1 MQRCEDLFE
10 RRAEALGLGPVIGEG
25 GGLGGEMGG
34 LGQLHLDGV
43 PAFTWAAIVA
53 GGVAAFEA
61 AVEEC
66 GEIGASTKAVHRALD
81 ARRAGLAHIRADVEV
96 RQCPVKEKGDVRAY
110 RVAIIE
116 DCEAVE
122 ACGYARH
129 LGLKGGVVRR
139 VEGDTAALDL
149 SLVGGGALKVDGHAV
164 KVCGGTEG
172 LVVF

>member
-1 MQRCEDLFE
+1 
-10 RRAEALGLGPVIGEG
+10 
-25 GGLGGEMGG
+25 MGG
-34 LGQLHLDGV
+34 LGQVDLVGV
-43 PAFTWAAIVA
+43 PAFTWAAVGA

-61 AVEEC
+61 AVEDC
-66 GEIGASTKAVHRALD
+66 REIGASTKAVHRALD

-122 ACGYARH
+122 CGYARH

-139 VEGDTAALDL
+139 VEGDTAALDFG
-149 SLVGGGALKVDGHAV
+149 LVGGGALKVDGHAV

-172 LVVF
+172 RCVLTRCPSSYKVGHQIGLSTGGSGSFV